1 MAYIIGFSLAIEK
14 IKELKLNLSFN
25 DNVKLIDIVFELSN
39 DRYKKGMDDAQE
51 IFLKKY

>member
-1 MAYIIGFSLAIEK
+1 MAQETSFSLAIQK
-14 IKELKLNLSFN
+14 IKELKLNSSFN
-25 DNVKLIDIVFELSN
+25 DNVKLIDIVFDLSN

>member
-1 MAYIIGFSLAIEK
+1 MAQEAGFSLALEK
-14 IKELKLNLSFN
+14 IRKLKFSISFN
-25 DNVKLIDIVFELSN
+25 DNVKLIDIIFELSN

>member
-1 MAYIIGFSLAIEK
+1 MAQQTGFSLALEK

-25 DNVKLIDIVFELSN
+25 DNIKLIDIMFELSN

-51 IFLKKY
+51 IFLKNY